1 MTKTKVKIS
10 VKGTARGVKK
20 ALSQIT
26 SEDIEEKVTP
36 LRQADFVTKAKQDAK
51 R

>member
-1 MTKTKVKIS
+1 MAKTKVTIK
-10 VKGTARGVKK
+10 VKGTPKGVRK

-26 SEDIEEKVTP
+26 AEDVEEKVIP

-51 R
+51 